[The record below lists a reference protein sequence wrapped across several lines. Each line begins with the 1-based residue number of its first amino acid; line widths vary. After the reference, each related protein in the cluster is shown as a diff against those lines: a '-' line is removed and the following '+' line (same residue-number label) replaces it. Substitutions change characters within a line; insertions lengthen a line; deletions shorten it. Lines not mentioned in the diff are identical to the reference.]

1 MSPCCFFSPVAGNS
15 FFTSS
20 SSPVVGRLLSAI
32 ARNKIESIALR
43 YILKTKK
50 RRDSNESNSKKT
62 LYSKS
67 QRKNKNLKVS
77 SATLLWLRD
86 SPGQVPRVVSCLFF
100 QLFVCLF
107 VCFRSL
113 ICWNVVQGFPL
124 SKCVSFNKQRSCN
137 RWAMLSIDQKLY
149 FSLMILHF
157 IACGAGRIRETYSKQ
172 KHLREFV

>member
-1 MSPCCFFSPVAGNS
+1 MAGNS
-15 FFTSS
+15 FFSSS
-20 SSPVVGRLLSAI
+20 SSPVVGGLLSAI

-43 YILKTKK
+43 YFLKTKK

-77 SATLLWLRD
+77 SATLLALGCVMFVF
-86 SPGQVPRVVSCLFF
+86 SI
-100 QLFVCLF
+100 VCLF

-124 SKCVSFNKQRSCN
+124 SKCVSFNKQPGCN

-172 KHLREFV
+172 KHLRGFA

>member
-1 MSPCCFFSPVAGNS
+1 MAGNS
-15 FFTSS
+15 FFSSS
-20 SSPVVGRLLSAI
+20 SSPVVGGLLSAI

-107 VCFRSL
+107 VCLFVF
-113 ICWNVVQGFPL
+113 VVSYVETSFKAFPYQ
-124 SKCVSFNKQRSCN
+124 N
-137 RWAMLSIDQKLY
+137 A
-149 FSLMILHF
+149 
-157 IACGAGRIRETYSKQ
+157 
-172 KHLREFV
+172 

>member
-1 MSPCCFFSPVAGNS
+1 MAGNS
-15 FFTSS
+15 FFSSS
-20 SSPVVGRLLSAI
+20 SSPVVGGLLSAI

-77 SATLLWLRD
+77 SATLLALGCVMFVF
-86 SPGQVPRVVSCLFF
+86 SI
-100 QLFVCLF
+100 VCLF

-113 ICWNVVQGFPL
+113 IC
-124 SKCVSFNKQRSCN
+124 
-137 RWAMLSIDQKLY
+137 
-149 FSLMILHF
+149 
-157 IACGAGRIRETYSKQ
+157 
-172 KHLREFV
+172 